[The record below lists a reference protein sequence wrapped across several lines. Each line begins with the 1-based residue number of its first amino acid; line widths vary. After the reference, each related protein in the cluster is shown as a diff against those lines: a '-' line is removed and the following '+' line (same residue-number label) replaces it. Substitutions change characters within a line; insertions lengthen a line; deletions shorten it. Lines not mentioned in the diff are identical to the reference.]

1 MKHDDDDSTQT
12 GSRQNLSSG
21 NSDDFSISDQWDAL
35 SLHSYSTR
43 ESVMS
48 TDASRF
54 RYICNELNAPPDFV
68 EVVGRRLLGLR
79 DKSVENAAAHSG
91 TPNLDKIVDFMADA
105 FIRCTK
111 HANLAL
117 LALDDVHWMDEMSWK
132 VVEAIYNR
140 GANVLILCGS
150 RPIDVNPLRLDP
162 KFWSSL
168 QESKVDRYLELFLNP
183 LSEFEVQEMIA
194 ITLQLEVDEIDSSF
208 SRNVFTT
215 SGGMPH
221 YLSYVLE
228 TIKRDELA
236 MRLEN
241 GLMGLKNAA
250 SEDTKL
256 GFGSVSELLLYRL
269 DTLDASVRNAL
280 HLAAVLGTEFEFID
294 AALVYEEMFSVQ
306 ESGRVMATMAL
317 RDSFDIAVEEGIIE
331 ESLTLGDD
339 DEVDE
344 DVEEALESKDA
355 LCASLGNVMIS
366 LTGRKAHPSY
376 AENRR
381 YRFTHDSWK
390 TSILN
395 VMLDERIQEIHEQVA
410 ITLERELGAE
420 ARNQDD
426 FEKQIRIFKHWNSSG
441 HFTNASE
448 LALKIGGQLMLL
460 GLNTQSIL
468 LFDDVLNTL
477 KDEDVDQHVETY
489 GGISAQVLNA
499 IDVIELENLIKLNV
513 AKGKAFSTLGKAKCG
528 AKAMQSAL
536 DVSDLYD
543 VVV

>member
-1 MKHDDDDSTQT
+1 MLTVNRPHPMTNAHTPLYQFSLFRSIFRDILSQMKHDDDDSTQT

-35 SLHSYSTR
+35 SLHSYSTK

-208 SRNVFTT
+208 WRNVFTT

-250 SEDTKL
+250 SEDTK
-256 GFGSVSELLLYRL
+256 
-269 DTLDASVRNAL
+269 VRGYLISCSSYNTA
-280 HLAAVLGTEFEFID
+280 
-294 AALVYEEMFSVQ
+294 FSL
-306 ESGRVMATMAL
+306 S
-317 RDSFDIAVEEGIIE
+317 
-331 ESLTLGDD
+331 
-339 DEVDE
+339 
-344 DVEEALESKDA
+344 
-355 LCASLGNVMIS
+355 
-366 LTGRKAHPSY
+366 P
-376 AENRR
+376 RR
-381 YRFTHDSWK
+381 Y
-390 TSILN
+390 
-395 VMLDERIQEIHEQVA
+395 
-410 ITLERELGAE
+410 
-420 ARNQDD
+420 
-426 FEKQIRIFKHWNSSG
+426 
-441 HFTNASE
+441 
-448 LALKIGGQLMLL
+448 
-460 GLNTQSIL
+460 
-468 LFDDVLNTL
+468 
-477 KDEDVDQHVETY
+477 
-489 GGISAQVLNA
+489 
-499 IDVIELENLIKLNV
+499 
-513 AKGKAFSTLGKAKCG
+513 
-528 AKAMQSAL
+528 
-536 DVSDLYD
+536 
-543 VVV
+543 